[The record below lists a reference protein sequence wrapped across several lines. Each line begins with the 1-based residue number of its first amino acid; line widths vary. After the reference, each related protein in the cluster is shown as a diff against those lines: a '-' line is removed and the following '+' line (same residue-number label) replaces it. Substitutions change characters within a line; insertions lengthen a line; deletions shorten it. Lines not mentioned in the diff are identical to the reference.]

1 MVVPSFISL
10 FVLISSSAFYSQW
23 LIGALNKQMI
33 SLTST
38 SVSNKSTLLESED
51 EGFSENQFLTTIKG
65 PLGSVRGIKHCVRKN
80 IQNYYDLLTHSVC
93 HWFVQKWPINFD
105 QHSSFF
111 FRLPPKLETL
121 KRKKPTSVFS
131 IQPRLE

>member
-1 MVVPSFISL
+1 
-10 FVLISSSAFYSQW
+10 
-23 LIGALNKQMI
+23 MI

-38 SVSNKSTLLESED
+38 SISNKSTLLESED

-93 HWFVQKWPINFD
+93 H
-105 QHSSFF
+105 
-111 FRLPPKLETL
+111 
-121 KRKKPTSVFS
+121 
-131 IQPRLE
+131 